1 MGVYLGDLIKQAR
14 TGAGLTQDKLA
25 RKIGVDDS
33 DISKYERG
41 QAEPTQAQLKAIAKA
56 TGVTQASLLN
66 AAKAEK
72 EGKVPKKTT
81 SAKSTATKTTTGKST
96 SGKTTASK
104 STTTKTTA
112 SKTTA
117 SKTTT
122 AKTTTAKTT
131 TAKSTTTKTAAEK
144 SLLDAF
150 RAASADQRRAA
161 LYILKG
167 ESNDLVDDI
176 IRKHSGKDN
185 GIGDAISDL
194 LTSLFGGK

>member
-1 MGVYLGDLIKQAR
+1 MNMGVYLGDLIKQAR

-81 SAKSTATKTTTGKST
+81 SAKSTAAKTTTGKST

-104 STTTKTTA
+104 STT

-122 AKTTTAKTT
+122 SKTTTAKTT

-194 LTSLFGGK
+194 LSNLFGGK

>member
-33 DISKYERG
+33 DISRYERG

-104 STTTKTTA
+104 STA

-194 LTSLFGGK
+194 LSNLFGGK

>member
-1 MGVYLGDLIKQAR
+1 MGIYLGDLIKQAR

-33 DISKYERG
+33 DISRYERG

-104 STTTKTTA
+104 STT

-194 LTSLFGGK
+194 LSNLFGGK

>member
-81 SAKSTATKTTTGKST
+81 SAKSTGTKTTTGKST

-104 STTTKTTA
+104 STT

-194 LTSLFGGK
+194 LSNLFGGK

>member
-104 STTTKTTA
+104 STT

-194 LTSLFGGK
+194 LSNLFGGK